1 MNTEYRSVPTSFD
14 EEVGFTLSPT
24 GDHRETL
31 EQQFTS
37 LKDQLVDHLIAETET
52 LSLKAR
58 FKQVANEAAGLAWT
72 TSVPLLVFPTLFHEL
87 AGKVRIRENR
97 QAMIAS
103 RSQAILE
110 TAVC

>member
-1 MNTEYRSVPTSFD
+1 MNTQYRPVPTDFD
-14 EEVGFTLSPT
+14 DEPGFTLNP
-24 GDHRETL
+24 GGAHRDAL
-31 EQQFTS
+31 EEKFSS
-37 LKDQLVDHLIAETET
+37 LKDDLLSGLLAETET

-72 TSVPLLVFPTLFHEL
+72 TPVPLLVFPTLFHEL
-87 AGKVRIRENR
+87 AGIVRARETR

-103 RSQAILE
+103 RSQAIME